1 MDDEKIIELFWD
13 RSEDAIK
20 ETENKY
26 GRYLKSI
33 AMSILSDE
41 ESSQE
46 CLNDTLLSTWNAIP
60 PARPQMLQ
68 TFLGK
73 IMRNA
78 AINRWH
84 RENTEKR
91 GKGRIPEVLEELKDL
106 SDGGADTEKIL
117 DTMVFSEV
125 FRAFLAEQKQVDRI
139 VFMKRYW
146 HFMST
151 REIAKD
157 MRLSESN
164 VRVILHRCRNSLR
177 ERLKKEGFEI

>member
-1 MDDEKIIELFWD
+1 M
-13 RSEDAIK
+13 
-20 ETENKY
+20 
-26 GRYLKSI
+26 G
-33 AMSILSDE
+33 ILSDE

-46 CLNDTLLSTWNAIP
+46 CLNDTLLSAWNAIP

-78 AINRWH
+78 ALNRWQH
-84 RENTEKR
+84 ENAEKR

-106 SDGGADTEKIL
+106 SDDSAEPEKIV

-125 FRAFLAEQKQVDRI
+125 FRAFLAEQKQTDRM

-146 HFMST
+146 HFMTT
-151 REIAKD
+151 REIAND

-164 VRVILHRCRNSLR
+164 VRVILYRCRNSLR
-177 ERLKKEGFEI
+177 ERLKEEGFEI